1 MDKEILVA
9 MRRDLHTMMRQV
21 HERVQELDDTL
32 KALYEKEESVEEL
45 FDYSL
50 IDQWT
55 ARFPI
60 KKFGYK
66 ALQEEQKELYV
77 SILASLITL
86 NPHSLKCTQ
95 QLVVINK
102 IRNMMR
108 LPRTLEEI
116 LVRSRKVCQADY
128 QELALLVNQKGYRY
142 KCRFIY
148 DALLVVSVAG
158 NTEQA
163 ELKSV
168 AILAADIGIDVP
180 TVKSIMLCVE
190 AHLCGRIRY
199 MAKEEKNRFQRVATL
214 FLDKEF
220 VEKLVRRR
228 YKKNNQ

>member
-1 MDKEILVA
+1 MDGAIS
-9 MRRDLHTMMRQV
+9 D
-21 HERVQELDDTL
+21 
-32 KALYEKEESVEEL
+32 
-45 FDYSL
+45 
-50 IDQWT
+50 
-55 ARFPI
+55 
-60 KKFGYK
+60 KKFEYRV
-66 ALQEEQKELYV
+66 LQEEQKELYV
-77 SILASLITL
+77 SLLASLIML
-86 NPHSLKCTQ
+86 NPYSLKCMQ

-108 LPRTLEEI
+108 LPCTLEEI
-116 LVRSRKVCQADY
+116 LVKSRKVCQADY

-158 NTEQA
+158 NTEQD

-199 MAKEEKNRFQRVATL
+199 MAKEEKSRFQRVAPL

-228 YKKNNQ
+228 YKKNN

>member
-1 MDKEILVA
+1 M
-9 MRRDLHTMMRQV
+9 
-21 HERVQELDDTL
+21 
-32 KALYEKEESVEEL
+32 
-45 FDYSL
+45 
-50 IDQWT
+50 
-55 ARFPI
+55 
-60 KKFGYK
+60 
-66 ALQEEQKELYV
+66 QEEQKELYV

-116 LVRSRKVCQADY
+116 LVKSRKVCQADY
-128 QELALLVNQKGYRY
+128 QELALSVNHKGHRY

-158 NTEQA
+158 NTEQD

-199 MAKEEKNRFQRVATL
+199 MAKEEKSRFQRVAPL